1 MKVMVVLAHPHDKS
15 FNHAI
20 AERIV
25 KTLEM
30 NGKEVIFH
38 DLYKEEF
45 NPVIPYNEIVKNG
58 YIDEEILRFCNEL
71 ISASGLI
78 FIHPNWWG
86 QPPAILKGWIDRV
99 FRQGI
104 SYQFKEND
112 SGEGIPIGLL
122 KNKKAVVFNTA
133 DTSDQ
138 REKDFFGDPLDNIW
152 KKCIF
157 EFNGIINYYRK
168 TFNIIVTSTG
178 EMREKWL
185 EEVEE
190 VTRTFFLL

>member
-1 MKVMVVLAHPHDKS
+1 MIILAHPNEKS

-20 AERIV
+20 AITAL
-25 KTLEM
+25 KSLEK
-30 NGKEVIFH
+30 NDKKVFFH
-38 DLYKEEF
+38 DLYKENF
-45 NPVIPYNEIVKNG
+45 NPIIPYNEIVKNG
-58 YIDEEILRFCNEL
+58 YIDEKILVYCNEL
-71 ISASGLI
+71 IEASGLI

-112 SGEGIPIGLL
+112 SGEGVPIGLL
-122 KNKKAVVFNTA
+122 KNKKAVIFNTS
-133 DTSDQ
+133 DTPDQ
-138 REKDFFGDPLDNIW
+138 REKEFFNDPLDKIW

-157 EFNGIINYYRK
+157 EFNGITDYYRK
-168 TFNIIVTSTG
+168 TFNIIITSTP
-178 EMREKWL
+178 EMRQKWL

-190 VTRTFFLL
+190 IINDFFL